1 MSYSLTRTSMALDA
15 WTVQSIKELSEK
27 WSISKSEVMR
37 RAVRQL
43 KEKADKEEHAMDPLQ
58 ALNWLQ
64 QGGGLVADEADQ
76 FRADLKAEREERKY
90 WWES

>member
-1 MSYSLTRTSMALDA
+1 MSYSLKRTSMALDA

-43 KEKADKEEHAMDPLQ
+43 KEKADKEEQTVDPLQ

-64 QGGGLVADEADQ
+64 QGGGLVADEADK

>member
-43 KEKADKEEHAMDPLQ
+43 KEKADKEEQTVDPLQ

>member
-27 WSISKSEVMR
+27 WSISKSEVML

-43 KEKADKEEHAMDPLQ
+43 KEKADKEEQTVDPLQ

>member
-15 WTVQSIKELSEK
+15 WTIQALKELSEK
-27 WSISKSEVMR
+27 WSISKAEVIR

-43 KEKADKEEHAMDPLQ
+43 KEKADSEEQVMDPLQ
-58 ALNWLQ
+58 ALAWLQ
-64 QGGGLVADEADQ
+64 NGGGLVAEDAEK
-76 FRADLKAEREERKY
+76 FRADVVAERQERKY

>member
-1 MSYSLTRTSMALDA
+1 MALDA

-43 KEKADKEEHAMDPLQ
+43 KEKADKEEQTVDPLQ

-64 QGGGLVADEADQ
+64 QGGGLVADEADK

>member
-15 WTVQSIKELSEK
+15 WTILALKELSEK
-27 WSISKSEVMR
+27 WSISKAEVIR

-43 KEKADKEEHAMDPLQ
+43 KEKADSEEQVMDPLQ
-58 ALNWLQ
+58 ALQWLQ
-64 QGGGLVADEADQ
+64 QGGGLVAEDAED
-76 FRADLKAEREERKY
+76 FRAEVKAEREARKY

>member
-1 MSYSLTRTSMALDA
+1 
-15 WTVQSIKELSEK
+15 
-27 WSISKSEVMR
+27 MR

-43 KEKADKEEHAMDPLQ
+43 KETADKEEQTVDPLQ

-64 QGGGLVADEADQ
+64 QGGGLVADEADK

>member
-1 MSYSLTRTSMALDA
+1 MALDA

-43 KEKADKEEHAMDPLQ
+43 KERADKEEQTVDPLQ

-64 QGGGLVADEADQ
+64 QGGGLVADEADK

>member
-1 MSYSLTRTSMALDA
+1 MALDA
-15 WTVQSIKELSEK
+15 WTIQALKELSDK
-27 WSISKSEVMR
+27 WSISKAEVIR

-43 KEKADKEEHAMDPLQ
+43 KEKADSEEQAMDPLQ

-64 QGGGLVADEADQ
+64 NGGGLVAEDAEK
-76 FRADLKAEREERKY
+76 FRADVIAERQECKY

>member
-1 MSYSLTRTSMALDA
+1 MSYSPTRTSMALDA

>member
-43 KEKADKEEHAMDPLQ
+43 KEKADKEEQTVDPLQ

-64 QGGGLVADEADQ
+64 QGGGLVADEADK

>member
-1 MSYSLTRTSMALDA
+1 MSYLLTRTSMALDA
-15 WTVQSIKELSEK
+15 WTIQALKELSEK

>member
-37 RAVRQL
+37 RAVRQI
-43 KEKADKEEHAMDPLQ
+43 KEKADKEEHTMDPLQ

-64 QGGGLVADEADQ
+64 EDGGLVADEADQ
-76 FRADLKAEREERKY
+76 FRADLKAEREQRKF
-90 WWES
+90 WWDS

>member
-64 QGGGLVADEADQ
+64 QGGGLVAAEADQ

>member
-1 MSYSLTRTSMALDA
+1 MALDA

-43 KEKADKEEHAMDPLQ
+43 KEKADKEEQTVDPLQ

>member
-1 MSYSLTRTSMALDA
+1 MALDA
-15 WTVQSIKELSEK
+15 WTIQALKELSEK
-27 WSISKSEVMR
+27 WSISKAEVIR

-43 KEKADKEEHAMDPLQ
+43 KEKADQEEQTLDPLQ

-64 QGGGLVADEADQ
+64 QGGGLVAEDAEK
-76 FRADLKAEREERKY
+76 FRADVKAEREERNY

>member
-43 KEKADKEEHAMDPLQ
+43 KERADKEEQTVDPLQ

-64 QGGGLVADEADQ
+64 QGGGLVADEADK